1 KAAQGK
7 QHLER
12 VMRRYER
19 YDLLIID
26 ELGYLPISAE
36 EAKLLF
42 QRKQSITVR
51 IEKIR
56 GMSYR
61 KVVIHV
67 PVFIYGILF
76 GLFLTMVNKPQV
88 LRPCGLVSDQKD
100 T

>member
-1 KAAQGK
+1 MMKG
-7 QHLER
+7 
-12 VMRRYER
+12 
-19 YDLLIID
+19 
-26 ELGYLPISAE
+26 
-36 EAKLLF
+36 
-42 QRKQSITVR
+42 KQSITVR

-61 KVVIHV
+61 NQGHELPKVVIHV